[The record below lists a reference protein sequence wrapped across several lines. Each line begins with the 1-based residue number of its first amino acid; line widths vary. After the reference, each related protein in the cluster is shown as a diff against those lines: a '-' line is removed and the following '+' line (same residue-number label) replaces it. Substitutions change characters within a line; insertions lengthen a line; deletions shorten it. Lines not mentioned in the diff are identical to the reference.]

1 MDLVNVPERVFPVGR
16 LDRNTEGLLLFTN
29 DGDVANRVMHPRY
42 GLAKEYQV
50 LTRTRPMP
58 QQLNRI
64 RAGIVIDGRR
74 IVPEEVRLL
83 RESADGVILTIT
95 VHEGIYHL
103 VRRIM
108 EVAGIE
114 VERLRRARIGPIS
127 IAGLRV
133 GEWRDLTT
141 GEQETLF
148 EALRLDDE
156 ALARQASRPIKIR
169 NRGPQAPANPLWRRP
184 KNRAEADE
192 QVDGLETTA
201 DERDTGR
208 RSYDRRDGERSGR
221 RERGERPQRTGR
233 RERSGPPP
241 RDRNRRSGRGRQDDR
256 RGSSGRPPR
265 RGVS

>member
-1 MDLVNVPERVFPVGR
+1 
-16 LDRNTEGLLLFTN
+16 
-29 DGDVANRVMHPRY
+29 
-42 GLAKEYQV
+42 
-50 LTRTRPMP
+50 
-58 QQLNRI
+58 
-64 RAGIVIDGRR
+64 
-74 IVPEEVRLL
+74 
-83 RESADGVILTIT
+83 
-95 VHEGIYHL
+95 
-103 VRRIM
+103 M

-184 KNRAEADE
+184 KNRAEVDE